1 MSSRASPAARGGKR
15 PEWSATGHLPLRRRH
30 ARIQLGLRHRD
41 RAGQARLCG
50 GTDEVVDGS
59 Q

>member
-1 MSSRASPAARGGKR
+1 MSSHASPTARGGKR
-15 PEWSATGHLPLRRRH
+15 PAWSATGHLPLRRRH
-30 ARIQLGLRHRD
+30 ARMQLGLRHRD

-50 GTDEVVDGS
+50 GIDELVDGR